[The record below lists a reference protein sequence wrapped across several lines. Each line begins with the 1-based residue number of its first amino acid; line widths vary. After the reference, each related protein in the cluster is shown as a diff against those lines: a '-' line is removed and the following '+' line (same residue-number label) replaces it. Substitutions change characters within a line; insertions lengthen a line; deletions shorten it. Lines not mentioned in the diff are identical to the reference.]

1 VRRVFQ
7 ALLPCLAILFGI
19 EGSASGAY
27 VDATTKNH
35 VGVSGP
41 NPNIHTY
48 VLGSLG
54 LEPQRG
60 DTILGY
66 DPATGVVFYV
76 RQNPWTKFDP
86 LGLWLMEMLP
96 ESYQRAANLPIVG
109 QLLVPGAA
117 VVSAIDG
124 IANPAIEG
132 HSAYSYFQ
140 ESGTSSTAESV
151 GLGLAAGGMRL
162 TGMTDLAEG
171 ISGETLEFSPE
182 AGYSS
187 DSLTSSERTSK
198 VVEGS
203 VKIAGTAA
211 IAAGGIRALGERTK
225 PPSGTVDPSGGAAAI
240 SVKPGQT
247 MSAYPQGRVVGGRG
261 ESPRLTDPPA
271 GMRESGAWDPTPE
284 NLALM
289 ERGRPPVGRDGLPVE
304 LHHRNQSPA
313 GPLDQMTSTTH
324 DTIPHPLGPSQ
335 INRNQF
341 GGERARYWRG
351 EARTLNG
358 Q

>member
-27 VDATTKNH
+27 VDATTKNR

-41 NPNIHTY
+41 NPDIHTY

-225 PPSGTVDPSGGAAAI
+225 PPSGTVDPSGGAAKTPAE
-240 SVKPGQT
+240 VFRKG
-247 MSAYPQGRVVGGRG
+247 SATDANLTPRPVDTRG
-261 ESPRLTDPPA
+261 LSTTIKTPSGKSQVIDPARLKQLEAVQD
-271 GMRESGAWDPTPE
+271 GADH
-284 NLALM
+284 ASI
-289 ERGRPPVGRDGLPVE
+289 R
-304 LHHRNQSPA
+304 
-313 GPLDQMTSTTH
+313 PLDQSRMQEWIDSRGADTPTSS
-324 DTIPHPLGPSQ
+324 L
-335 INRNQF
+335 RNF
-341 GGERARYWRG
+341 AV
-351 EARTLNG
+351 LS
-358 Q
+358 